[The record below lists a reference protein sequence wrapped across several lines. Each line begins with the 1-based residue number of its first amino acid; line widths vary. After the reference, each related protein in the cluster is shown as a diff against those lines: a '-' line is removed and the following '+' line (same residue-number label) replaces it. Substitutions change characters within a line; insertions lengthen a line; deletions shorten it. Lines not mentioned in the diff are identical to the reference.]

1 MLKHKI
7 FRTEQLIEWADPVV
21 HLLLLLKW
29 CITMTYPR
37 IKTVN
42 IAQNN
47 GVFKLPSKV
56 TAGKDAKTNVFNS
69 FNSLNVLCNWRCS
82 NSEDEIFKARKRS
95 NSDKIR
101 TTLAKSSK
109 ERSSDILE

>member
-29 CITMTYPR
+29 CMTMTYPR

-69 FNSLNVLCNWRCS
+69 FNENQLQYVLLKLNLDFKQKRCHSERKCIASLSCIVGQ
-82 NSEDEIFKARKRS
+82 
-95 NSDKIR
+95 
-101 TTLAKSSK
+101 
-109 ERSSDILE
+109 